1 MMLAIRCAPL
11 LSATPRSARNGVR
24 RRSYP
29 EQGQFSSQRELY
41 IFNGKRE
48 EISSATAEDEEEAT
62 SSASLGGA
70 IATLVFGAALLSER
84 LNGIGIVQN
93 LELHDKGA
101 HPLLIGSIAGLLLA
115 AAWPDRRDEQQRPA
129 NGGFVSQL
137 QKSVSRLAYVGLAGA
152 IAAEMYTGKGILALL
167 DIETGVEALSDVEAI
182 AAFVVMI
189 FLTGDKSK
197 LHK

>member
-1 MMLAIRCAPL
+1 MMLVIRSAPL
-11 LSATPRSARNGVR
+11 LSTAPRSARNVVR

-29 EQGQFSSQRELY
+29 EPGQFNPQRELY
-41 IFNGKRE
+41 VSNGKRDE
-48 EISSATAEDEEEAT
+48 GIATAEDDEAA
-62 SSASLGGA
+62 SSSLGGA

-101 HPLLIGSIAGLLLA
+101 HPLLVGSIAGLLLA
-115 AAWPDRRDEQQRPA
+115 AAWPDQREAPQQPNA
-129 NGGFVSQL
+129 GFVAQL

-167 DIETGVEALSDVEAI
+167 DVETGVEVLSDVEAL
-182 AAFVVMI
+182 AAFVLMI
-189 FLTGDKSK
+189 FLTGDKTK
-197 LHK
+197 LRK